1 MADVTI
7 WHNPNCTSSKTAM
20 TLAAGSGVDVE
31 ERRYLKDSPS
41 RAELLDVLAILED
54 PAADLVR
61 KDQRFAEL
69 GLDPADYTTA
79 EEVATLL
86 AEEPRLIQR
95 PVLIRGDRAV
105 IGRPRERA
113 EAFLRGDDT

>member
-20 TLAAGSGVDVE
+20 TLAADTGVDVD

-41 RAELLDVLAILED
+41 RDELLALLAILED
-54 PAADLVR
+54 PPADLVR
-61 KDQRFAEL
+61 KDQRFGEL
-69 GLDPADYTTA
+69 GLDAGDYTTA
-79 EEVATLL
+79 DEVATLL
-86 AEEPRLIQR
+86 AGEPRLIQR
-95 PVLIRGDRAV
+95 PVLIRGGRAV

-113 EAFLRGDDT
+113 EAFLRGAKA